1 MGIRGYNRVYMG
13 IFGILGIKG
22 YIREYFGKYGY
33 IRYILVYK
41 GI

>member
-1 MGIRGYNRVYMG
+1 MG